1 MNLDKLALVENSLFE
16 FSLKL
21 SLCLKRSVIDYLPS
35 IYLKTFSLTKICH
48 GTFDLESRIFIKV
61 WFADV
66 FSRKFVH
73 NLFAVSLNLFR
84 FSFLKSHRVRTWH
97 RRIISQKTA

>member
-21 SLCLKRSVIDYLPS
+21 SLCLKGSVIDYLPS

-48 GTFDLESRIFIKV
+48 GAFDLALKVVFLLRCGLQMYSLECSFIICLQSV
-61 WFADV
+61 
-66 FSRKFVH
+66 
-73 NLFAVSLNLFR
+73 
-84 FSFLKSHRVRTWH
+84 
-97 RRIISQKTA
+97 